1 MQIKK
6 YMMILVLFFSILFLS
21 PLISMATGENPEESI
36 VIYTDEDEDPE
47 LSWDY
52 RCGTGW
58 DDWLNSDW
66 NTNSSSWTNR
76 QYNELEPIEEIA
88 IEQSEKKEDTVDS
101 SPTNNSWLEDDNNL
115 TTDYNTN
122 IETNAKL
129 VFKPNI
135 NSDTEPDT
143 IPSTN
148 SNISSDTKSTIKFNN
163 IPNIKTS
170 PKPTTKLPIKLAKV
184 DNPDISAKDNFV
196 TSKQV
201 YEKPNSIHIN
211 LKMGATKNNNSY
223 KISSLHPT
231 TGDSEMP
238 LLPIVG
244 GVLFAGSFLYLTKR
258 KY

>member
-6 YMMILVLFFSILFLS
+6 YMMILVIFFSILFLS
-21 PLISMATGENPEESI
+21 PLTSIATGENPEKSN
-36 VIYTDEDEDPE
+36 VVYTDEDEDPD

-66 NTNSSSWTNR
+66 DTNCSSWTNR
-76 QYNELEPIEEIA
+76 QYNELEPVEEVKIGH
-88 IEQSEKKEDTVDS
+88 SEKNEDTVDS
-101 SPTNNSWLEDDNNL
+101 SPTNNSWLDDDNNL
-115 TTDYNTN
+115 TTDYKTN

-129 VFKPNI
+129 AIKPNN
-135 NSDTEPDT
+135 NSDVVPDT
-143 IPSTN
+143 KPSTN
-148 SNISSDTKSTIKFNN
+148 SNVSSDTKSISKLNN
-163 IPNIKTS
+163 TPDTKTS
-170 PKPTTKLPIKLAKV
+170 SKPTTKLPIKSAKV
-184 DNPDISAKDNFV
+184 DNSDINAKDSFV

-211 LKMGATKNNNSY
+211 LKLGATKNNNSY

-238 LLPIVG
+238 VLPIVG
-244 GVLFAGSFLYLTKR
+244 GVLFAGSIFYLTKR